1 MQPKKKNERKKER
14 KERKKKNIKK
24 NIEWMN
30 VEEEEHLKPVE
41 EEVLYTTISQ
51 GLSSFV
57 QSTTTY
63 VTLKQLNPD
72 INFVS

>member
-1 MQPKKKNERKKER
+1 
-14 KERKKKNIKK
+14 
-24 NIEWMN
+24 MN